1 MVKKVPLV
9 AAVAFAVLSVAS
21 AVVVPPGP
29 GAERS
34 GSDVVDH
41 ITAHAGMIRL
51 RALLTALALL
61 ANARAA

>member
-1 MVKKVPLV
+1 M
-9 AAVAFAVLSVAS
+9 
-21 AVVVPPGP
+21 VPPGP

-61 ANARAA
+61 ALVVILGYARDRLNGPAGRCS